1 MIQSGSRIVEN
12 VMCQSGVG
20 KVQFIEEG
28 GRRKFQLLLQHV
40 DRVKKSFSE
49 PIPLASVELSPWER
63 CGTEEEA
70 REILLV
76 ECLTLIFDLFSSASE
91 H

>member
-1 MIQSGSRIVEN
+1 MIQSRSSIVEN

-20 KVQFIEEG
+20 KVQYVETRG
-28 GRRKFQLLLQHV
+28 KRKFQLLLQRV

-63 CGTEEEA
+63 CETAEEA
-70 REILLV
+70 REILLA
-76 ECLTLIFDLFSSASE
+76 ECLTLIFDLLDSAPGN
-91 H
+91 